1 MNLREETEFL
11 LNKYKLRANKSLG
24 QNFLINEQIIDD
36 IVNVSNVTADDVI
49 IEIGPGLGSLTAKL
63 ADNAKKVI
71 AIELDENMI
80 NILGERFSLYKNVE
94 IIHADVL
101 KVDLNKLIDGEG
113 NVKVV
118 ANLPYY
124 ITTPIVMKLLEENLK
139 INSITVMVQKEVGER
154 FCATPGGKEY
164 GAITVSINYYTS
176 PKIVLDVPKEN
187 FNPVPEVDSCVV
199 KLDLKNEHIELKD
212 EKLFFRL
219 IKTTFSQRRKN
230 IGNSLIGIGISKQEV
245 KEMLE
250 ELNLDVNLRA
260 ENLSIDQYAK
270 IANYIAKD
278 R

>member
-80 NILGERFSLYKNVE
+80 NILGERISLYKNVE

-101 KVDLNKLIDGEG
+101 KVDLNKLIDGEE

-124 ITTPIVMKLLEENLK
+124 ITTPIVMKLLEEKLK

-230 IGNSLIGIGISKQEV
+230 IGNSLTGVGISKQEV
-245 KEMLE
+245 KKMLE

>member
-80 NILGERFSLYKNVE
+80 NILSERFSLYKNVE

-230 IGNSLIGIGISKQEV
+230 IGNSLTGIGISKQEV